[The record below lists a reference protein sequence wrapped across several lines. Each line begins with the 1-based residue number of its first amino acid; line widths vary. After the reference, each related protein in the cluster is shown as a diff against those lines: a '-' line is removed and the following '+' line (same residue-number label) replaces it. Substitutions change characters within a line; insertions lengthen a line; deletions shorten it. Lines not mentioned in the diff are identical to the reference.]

1 MLNLSHVPLVE
12 NGNDMKSPLFD
23 GNTIVAIE
31 SVFTNKVNDPF
42 WKPLLRDF
50 TNLFVYSETARFP
63 MPLKDPTYSEK
74 DYHILPVLL
83 KRLIKENRD
92 FFNPVTYPTIDLE
105 TVKEEFLFSCFNDF
119 RSYLDVS
126 LNIVKLHEWLLT
138 HNSEYIVGL
147 IKKQASG
154 EGYTTYNVNALKS
167 NVNFAAL
174 IDELNNRI
182 SNKYRS
188 TNKHPIDDK
197 YSFADEN
204 GITENGLLYAFDNV
218 LRYQKYG
225 EFVGENEFYLSHPLR
240 SEVNMKTIA
249 KVTPSEKQLVPIY
262 SFGDKVAEMAK
273 YMSLDDYIAMLLLL
287 KEEVWK
293 NDLHKISNRKEI
305 ENEVFQN
312 VIQEISLKAGFPA
325 HLKPVI
331 KKIIN
336 ISGVTIST
344 AGSLIPSIGPIIALG
359 GVLVVVVNNVWER
372 KLTNIATGNK
382 WLKWAVTYDV

>member
-1 MLNLSHVPLVE
+1 
-12 NGNDMKSPLFD
+12 MKSPLFD
-23 GNTIVAIE
+23 GNTIAAIE
-31 SVFTNKVNDPF
+31 SVFTNEIHDPF
-42 WKPLLRDF
+42 GKQLLRDF

-63 MPLKDPTYSEK
+63 MPLKDNAYSEK

-83 KRLIKENRD
+83 QRLIKEDRG
-92 FFNPVTYPTIDLE
+92 FFRPVTYPTIELE
-105 TVKEEFLFSCFNDF
+105 TVKEEFLFSCFHDF

-182 SNKYRS
+182 SNKYRLS
-188 TNKHPIDDK
+188 NRHSIDDK
-197 YSFADEN
+197 YNFADEN

-225 EFVGENEFYLSHPLR
+225 EFAGENEFYLSHPLR

-273 YMSLDDYIAMLLLL
+273 CMSLDDYIAMLLLL
-287 KEEVWK
+287 KEEVRK
-293 NDLHKISNRKEI
+293 KDLHKISNKKEI
-305 ENEVFQN
+305 ENEVCQN
-312 VIQEISLKAGFPA
+312 VIREIALKAGFPA
-325 HLKPVI
+325 HLKPEI
-331 KKIIN
+331 KRIIN
-336 ISGVTIST
+336 ITGGAISI
-344 AGSLIPSIGPIIALG
+344 AGTVIPSISPIIAIG
-359 GVLVVVVNNVWER
+359 GGLVVVVNNVWER

>member
-1 MLNLSHVPLVE
+1 
-12 NGNDMKSPLFD
+12 MKSPLFD

-31 SVFTNKVNDPF
+31 SVFTNEVNDPF
-42 WKPLLRDF
+42 WKQLLRDF
-50 TNLFVYSETARFP
+50 TNLFVYSDTARFP
-63 MPLKDPTYSEK
+63 MPLKDSTYSEK
-74 DYHILPVLL
+74 DLHILPVLL
-83 KRLIKENRD
+83 QKLIKEDRD

-126 LNIVKLHEWLLT
+126 PNIVKLHKWLLT

-167 NVNFAAL
+167 NVNFGAL

-382 WLKWAVTYDV
+382 WLKWTVTYDV

>member
-1 MLNLSHVPLVE
+1 
-12 NGNDMKSPLFD
+12 MKSPLFD

-74 DYHILPVLL
+74 DLHILPVLL
-83 KRLIKENRD
+83 KRLIKEDRD

-262 SFGDKVAEMAK
+262 SFGDKVAEMAQH
-273 YMSLDDYIAMLLLL
+273 MSLDDYIAMLLLL

-305 ENEVFQN
+305 DNEVFQN

>member
-1 MLNLSHVPLVE
+1 
-12 NGNDMKSPLFD
+12 MKSPLFD

>member
-1 MLNLSHVPLVE
+1 
-12 NGNDMKSPLFD
+12 MKSPLFD

-42 WKPLLRDF
+42 WKQLLRDF

-63 MPLKDPTYSEK
+63 MPLKDSTYSEK

-83 KRLIKENRD
+83 QRLIKEDRG

-105 TVKEEFLFSCFNDF
+105 TVKEEYLLSCFNDF

-126 LNIVKLHEWLLT
+126 LNVEKIYRWLLT
-138 HNSEYIVGL
+138 HNNEYIIGL
-147 IKKQASG
+147 IKKQVKT
-154 EGYTTYNVNALKS
+154 GYSTYDADALKS
-167 NVNFAAL
+167 HVNLASL
-174 IDELNNRI
+174 IDGLNKRI
-182 SNKYRS
+182 SNKCRLS
-188 TNKHPIDDK
+188 NKYDSNNN
-197 YSFADEN
+197 YNFADEN
-204 GITENGLLYAFDNV
+204 GLTENGLLYAFDNV
-218 LRYQKYG
+218 LRYTKYG
-225 EFVGENEFYLSHPLR
+225 KFAGENEFYLSHPLR

-262 SFGDKVAEMAK
+262 SFGNKVAEMVK

>member
-1 MLNLSHVPLVE
+1 
-12 NGNDMKSPLFD
+12 MKSPLFD
-23 GNTIVAIE
+23 GNTIVAVE

-42 WKPLLRDF
+42 WKQLVRDF

-63 MPLKDPTYSEK
+63 MPLKDSTYSEK
-74 DYHILPVLL
+74 DLHILPVLL
-83 KRLIKENRD
+83 KRLIKEDRG

-167 NVNFAAL
+167 NVNFGAL

-188 TNKHPIDDK
+188 TNKHSIDDK

-262 SFGDKVAEMAK
+262 SFGDKVAEMAQH
-273 YMSLDDYIAMLLLL
+273 MSLDDYIAMLLLL

-382 WLKWAVTYDV
+382 WLKWAVTCDV